1 MKETGRMSYSV
12 TKVGSMLV
20 VRWQD
25 MTVSD
30 ITAVRDEV
38 SRFHRET
45 GKPVV
50 YVSITEE
57 GSKPPDD
64 DVRKAMVR
72 SAESLMP
79 MLAKLYVVIDTG
91 GFMGSVHRSALAGML
106 LMSKLRNKVKVVK
119 SLDEVLTLAAADI
132 GVDMASA
139 RSQLT
144 AAGVAMG

>member
-1 MKETGRMSYSV
+1 MRRDDSMGYRV
-12 TKVGSMLV
+12 NKVGSMLV

-25 MTVSD
+25 MTLGD

-38 SRFHRET
+38 NQFHREL

-50 YVSITEE
+50 YVSITED

-79 MLAKLYVVIDTG
+79 VLAKLYVVIDTG

-106 LMSKLRNKVKVVK
+106 LVSKLRNKVKVVK
-119 SLDEVLTLAAADI
+119 SLDEVLSLAAGDI
-132 GVDMASA
+132 GLDPNSV
-139 RSQLT
+139 RSQLS
-144 AAGVAMG
+144 AAGMATG

>member
-1 MKETGRMSYSV
+1 MGYRV
-12 TKVGSMLV
+12 NKVGSMLV

-25 MTVSD
+25 MTLGD

-38 SRFHRET
+38 NQFHREL

-50 YVSITEE
+50 YVSITED

-79 MLAKLYVVIDTG
+79 VLAKLYVVIDTG
-91 GFMGSVHRSALAGML
+91 GFMGSVHRSAP
-106 LMSKLRNKVKVVK
+106 KLRTKRNRKGRL
-119 SLDEVLTLAAADI
+119 SRLAA
-132 GVDMASA
+132 
-139 RSQLT
+139 L
-144 AAGVAMG
+144 